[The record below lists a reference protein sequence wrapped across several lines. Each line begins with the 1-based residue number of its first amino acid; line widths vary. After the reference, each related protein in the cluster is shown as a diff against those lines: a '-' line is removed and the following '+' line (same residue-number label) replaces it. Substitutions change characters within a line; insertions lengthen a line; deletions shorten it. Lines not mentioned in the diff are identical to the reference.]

1 MSNIE
6 PTPPLTQLGHIG
18 EIVIVMGGEGEM
30 DEMDDE
36 MELIEAEILKHQ
48 RHLEAM
54 ERVEGEFVRSFQEA
68 ALATYLNIEEA
79 PGRRRRFSDLL
90 DTVFYNRVLSFRIRA
105 LIEDLKRAKGGKK
118 RARGED

>member
-1 MSNIE
+1 MTTHQEGQQISDKE
-6 PTPPLTQLGHIG
+6 QAT
-18 EIVIVMGGEGEM
+18 EI
-30 DEMDDE
+30 
-36 MELIEAEILKHQ
+36 ELIEAEILKHQ

-68 ALATYLNIEEA
+68 ALATYLNVEEA

>member
-1 MSNIE
+1 
-6 PTPPLTQLGHIG
+6 LTQLGHIG
-18 EIVIVMGGEGEM
+18 EIVIVVVGEGGM
-30 DEMDDE
+30 DNDE
-36 MELIEAEILKHQ
+36 IELIEAEILKHQ

-105 LIEDLKRAKGGKK
+105 LIRDLEDAKRSKCNKK
-118 RARGED
+118 RARGEDDEM